1 MLYPKEEE
9 VGEWIRTDLRTES
22 LGITTRTNTC
32 FAKGSTCEYFAVFR
46 MITLFTTQCLLGAEH
61 GFADVFN
68 GTVTVLAICRVCM
81 AVLLGVAVVTAT
93 H

>member
-1 MLYPKEEE
+1 MLYPKDEE
-9 VGEWIRTDLRTES
+9 VGEWIRTDLRAES
-22 LGITTRTNTC
+22 LGITTR
-32 FAKGSTCEYFAVFR
+32 EYFAVFR
-46 MITLFTTQCLLGAEH
+46 MITLFTTQWLLGAEH